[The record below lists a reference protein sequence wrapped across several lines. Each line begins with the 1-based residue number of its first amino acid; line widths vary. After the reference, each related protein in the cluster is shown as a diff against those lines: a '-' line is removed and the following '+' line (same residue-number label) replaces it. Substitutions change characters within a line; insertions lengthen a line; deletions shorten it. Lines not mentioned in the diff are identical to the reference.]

1 MTQEN
6 KFAIVIG
13 FALLLVVGILVSD
26 HLAELARGDAGTL
39 MAIDP
44 LEPNGG
50 IIEYQPLIH
59 PDPVPTVP
67 ASEMAVPATTGM
79 TVIVHTV
86 GRGETLSQ
94 VALKQYGDRSLA
106 NSLGTYNKLPHP
118 DRLVIGQRLLIP
130 NRHDLASAPPT
141 MAAQQSPTAIA
152 KAAAVPN
159 VAEYVVASGD
169 TLSELAQKL
178 MGSARHT
185 NELLSMNK
193 DRVPTADSLRVGT
206 RLRYPATELQARQ

>member
-39 MAIDP
+39 MAADP
-44 LEPNGG
+44 LQPNSG
-50 IIEYQPLIH
+50 IIEYQPLVH
-59 PDPVPTVP
+59 PAPPPALTV
-67 ASEMAVPATTGM
+67 SEMAVPATTGM

-94 VALKQYGDRSLA
+94 VAFKHYGDRSLA

-118 DRLVIGQRLLIP
+118 DQLVPGQRLLIP
-130 NRHDLASAPPT
+130 NRPDLTSAPPT
-141 MAAQQSPTAIA
+141 MAAQQPPVVIM
-152 KAAAVPN
+152 AATAVPN

-206 RLRYPATELQARQ
+206 RLRYPVAMQASQ

>member
-39 MAIDP
+39 VAIDP

-50 IIEYQPLIH
+50 IIEYQPLVH
-59 PDPVPTVP
+59 PSPPPTVP
-67 ASEMAVPATTGM
+67 VSEHAVPATTGM
-79 TVIVHTV
+79 TVIVHAV

-94 VALKQYGDRSLA
+94 VAFKHYGDRSLA

-130 NRHDLASAPPT
+130 NRPELTSLPPT
-141 MAAQQSPTAIA
+141 MAAQQSYAVIVES
-152 KAAAVPN
+152 AAVPN
-159 VAEYVVASGD
+159 VAEYVVAPGD

-178 MGSARHT
+178 MGSARYT

-193 DRVPTADSLRVGT
+193 DRIRSADSLQVGT
-206 RLRYPATELQARQ
+206 QLRYPVALQASQ

>member
-39 MAIDP
+39 VAVDP

-50 IIEYQPLIH
+50 IIEYQPLVH
-59 PDPVPTVP
+59 PAPAPSVPSIATAVPT
-67 ASEMAVPATTGM
+67 TTGM
-79 TVIVHTV
+79 TVIVHAV

-94 VALKQYGDRSLA
+94 VALKHYGDRSLA
-106 NSLGTYNKLPHP
+106 NLLGTYNKLPHP
-118 DRLVIGQRLLIP
+118 DRLNVGQRLLIP
-130 NRHDLASAPPT
+130 NRPDLTSAPPT
-141 MAAQQSPTAIA
+141 MVAQQSPAVLVAPTAI
-152 KAAAVPN
+152 PN
-159 VAEYVVASGD
+159 VAEYVVAPGD

-193 DRVPTADSLRVGT
+193 DRVRSADSLRVGT
-206 RLRYPATELQARQ
+206 RLRYPAALQASQ

>member
-67 ASEMAVPATTGM
+67 ASEMAVPAMLTGPTPVYTCPLSGSQDQLVPSYFQTSPAVQP
-79 TVIVHTV
+79 TV
-86 GRGETLSQ
+86 
-94 VALKQYGDRSLA
+94 
-106 NSLGTYNKLPHP
+106 
-118 DRLVIGQRLLIP
+118 DRLIWVPLT
-130 NRHDLASAPPT
+130 T
-141 MAAQQSPTAIA
+141 MGP
-152 KAAAVPN
+152 VP
-159 VAEYVVASGD
+159 V
-169 TLSELAQKL
+169 
-178 MGSARHT
+178 
-185 NELLSMNK
+185 
-193 DRVPTADSLRVGT
+193 
-206 RLRYPATELQARQ
+206 